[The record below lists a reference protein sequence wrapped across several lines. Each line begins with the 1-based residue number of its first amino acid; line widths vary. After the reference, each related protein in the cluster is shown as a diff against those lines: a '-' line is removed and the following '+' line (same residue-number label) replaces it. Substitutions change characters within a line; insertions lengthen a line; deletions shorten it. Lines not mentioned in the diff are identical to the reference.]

1 LIYNKKIAKKI
12 DFSNQRHA
20 MDLIPDTN
28 IDHYLPNPGVNCPNI
43 KHLKTGDLLF
53 PRLGDF
59 ATAKYEPVDP
69 AAMDDLISNTKL
81 LKLIQ
86 NALIA
91 AGFKS
96 IADEWFGH
104 TVNSNSFI
112 QFYNDPLIKLF
123 YNIFAEGDIRNNL
136 FVGHV
141 GMVICEKE
149 GEIVKDAI
157 GDNINVYVIESNIT
171 SYSHYRVAIHPYY
184 VAEEV
189 DVVKDYFERHFS
201 NADLLPFCDYDLPAS
216 QAVGWVNRRIAKHE
230 CVWHASPK
238 SEGFP
243 NNWQIDLVLKAK
255 SLHGR
260 SYAFFDHPEFG
271 DDNRL
276 YCAEFIYKVYKDAI
290 GSAADSLI
298 DKMKWGKIVKY
309 LNAENNVD
317 MAALISE
324 IIQTDNK
331 YKIKESDDFFVLPP
345 AILWNSA
352 ILNKNNCGMNKPY
365 APSF

>member
-1 LIYNKKIAKKI
+1 
-12 DFSNQRHA
+12 
-20 MDLIPDTN
+20 MDTIPDTN
-28 IDHYLPNPGVNCPNI
+28 LDHYLPNSGVNCPKI
-43 KHLKTGDLLF
+43 EDLKTGDLLF

-69 AAMDDLISNTKL
+69 TAMDDLISNTKL

-184 VAEEV
+184 VKEEV
-189 DVVKDYFERHFS
+189 DTVKNYFEKYF
-201 NADLLPFCDYDLPAS
+201 NNVEPLQDCDYDLPAS
-216 QAVGWVNRRIAKHE
+216 QAVGWVNRRIAMRE
-230 CVWHASPK
+230 CVWYARPTSK
-238 SEGFP
+238 GFP
-243 NNWQIDLVLKAK
+243 ENWQIELATKAK

-260 SYAFFDHPEFG
+260 SYAFFDDPELG

-276 YCAEFIYKVYKDAI
+276 YCAEFIYKVYKDTI
-290 GSAADSLI
+290 GSKANKLI
-298 DKMKWGKIVKY
+298 SKMKWGEIVKY
-309 LNAENNVD
+309 LNADKNAVMET
-317 MAALISE
+317 LILE
-324 IIQTDNK
+324 IIQTNDK
-331 YKIKESDDFFVLPP
+331 YKISQFDNFFVLPP
-345 AILWNSA
+345 DILWRSPMLKRFEYTA
-352 ILNKNNCGMNKPY
+352 KKSY
-365 APSF
+365 APNF